1 MDKTVSRLD
10 SLTGLRWWAAFA
22 VFFYHYINVGT
33 LPGIEFGRLGYTGVD
48 FFFILSG
55 FVLTWSARPSVTKR
69 QFWIRRIARI
79 WPAHLIALLIAIPV
93 FYAVFTLGDNWWEKD
108 LSITAIVASVFLVQG
123 FSYDPTIHFGGN
135 PAAWT
140 LSCEAFFYLLH
151 PLINTRLS
159 AWIQGKKWA
168 ITTGILL
175 TAGVGMLT
183 LLTPVALP
191 LPFSQLWLFFLGMVL
206 AYAIREGLR
215 IPLPMWTV
223 YVSMIAVVIG
233 FWRIVEIGDVPYLS
247 VFFGR
252 WLGLILP
259 LIYTLFI
266 GIAATADIQKRRSI
280 MRHPILVKGGVYSY
294 AFYLVHAT
302 VLYAFADLHSYVSG
316 FGWFFILFLMA
327 LLTAMALHYL
337 VEKPCEKK
345 MRAWGDKRFGK
356 LPASV
361 SQQSTSYS
369 PDPNL

>member
-1 MDKTVSRLD
+1 M
-10 SLTGLRWWAAFA
+10 
-22 VFFYHYINVGT
+22 
-33 LPGIEFGRLGYTGVD
+33 
-48 FFFILSG
+48 
-55 FVLTWSARPSVTKR
+55 LTWSAQPSVTKR

-79 WPAHLIALLIAIPV
+79 WPAHLVALLIAIPV

-108 LSITAIVASVFLVQG
+108 LSPTAIIASIFLVQG
-123 FSYDPTIHFGGN
+123 FALDPAIHFGGN

-151 PLINTRLS
+151 PLINTKLS

-168 ITTGILL
+168 IAIGFLL
-175 TAGVGMLT
+175 TAGAGMLFF
-183 LLTPVALP
+183 LSPIALP
-191 LPFSQLWLFFLGMVL
+191 LPFSQLWLFFLGMIL
-206 AYAIREGLR
+206 AYAIREGLL
-215 IPLPMWTV
+215 ISLPMWV
-223 YVSMIAVVIG
+223 IYISMLAVTIG
-233 FWRIVEIGDVPYLS
+233 FWRIVGIGDVPYLS
-247 VFFGR
+247 AFFSR
-252 WLGLILP
+252 WFVIALP

-280 MRHPILVKGGVYSY
+280 MRHPIMVKGGVYSY

-302 VLYAFADLHSYVSG
+302 VLYAFANQHTYVSG

-337 VEKPCEKK
+337 VQKPCDKK
-345 MRAWGDKRFGK
+345 MRVWGDRRFSK

-369 PDPNL
+369 PDSNL